1 MLNMQRFV
9 KDYKQNHVELSMLFN
24 TKFMNDN
31 AQTTTMM
38 FRDKIL
44 FRKGTGD
51 FTAVCNGIPLVC
63 NAGSREEITA
73 DYPVGVNEVFNDCDY
88 RELSAAEQ
96 QDQVQIVSEEWVV
109 QEATYGYNNMTGTDL
124 TAEMDAVIPAFV
136 NGYEEVAYAVKALV
150 KNGYSK
156 KDMIIALDENF
167 ATDLATLDYGC
178 CDMGARLSDPKSTL
192 AKKLGVIQALEVP
205 TEVLSGVIDGT
216 PLTDDT
222 TIKFRVYIRELNSLH
237 VWCKDDLLMEN
248 ISTDE
253 LSRAPRVYG
262 KELLGAL
269 SIDSDN
275 SEVHAFYEAPA
286 IP

>member
-9 KDYKQNHVELSMLFN
+9 KDYKQNHVDLSTLFN

-31 AQTTTMM
+31 AQTTTML
-38 FRDKIL
+38 FRDKVVM
-44 FRKGTGD
+44 RKGTGD
-51 FTAVCNGIPLVC
+51 FTAVCNGIPLTC
-63 NAGSREEITA
+63 NAGSRQDVTA
-73 DYPVGVNEVFNDCDY
+73 DYPLGVNEVFNDCDY
-88 RELSAAEQ
+88 RELSASEQ
-96 QDQVQIVSEEWVV
+96 QDQIQVVSEEWVV
-109 QEATYGYNNMTGTDL
+109 QEATFGYNNMTGTDL
-124 TAEMDAVIPAFV
+124 TPEMDLLTFA
-136 NGYEEVAYAVKALV
+136 NGYEEIAYAVKALV

-167 ATDLATLDYGC
+167 ATDLSSLDYAC
-178 CDMGARLSDPKSTL
+178 CDLSARLSDPKSTL
-192 AKKLGVIQALEVP
+192 AKKLGVIQAVEVP

-216 PLTDDT
+216 PLTPET

-237 VWCKDDLLMEN
+237 VWCKDDLIMEN

-253 LSRAPRVYG
+253 LSKAPRVYG

-269 SIDSDN
+269 SIDSDD
-275 SEVHAFYEAPA
+275 SEVHAFYELPV